1 MNIMRA
7 FFRHLLGGVL
17 SHHILSRSILVMLL
31 ATGSSQA
38 LEMSDSQREE
48 LLRIA
53 PGLELTEEL
62 VQQLRAIVY
71 DSSLSVDERIQAM
84 QQLTGF
90 SPAEPLKRKLCVW
103 DIAGRSGP
111 IYGAA
116 RDQAIMLL
124 EYGIDIDLHA
134 YTNEGVLS
142 QDLQAGICDA
152 ALMTGLRGRLFNRF
166 AGSIDAVGAVPS
178 ETHMRM
184 LLQVLADP
192 RMADKM
198 ESGEYVILGLAPA
211 GAAYVFVNDR
221 AINSLAAAAGKRVAV
236 LDYDETQARMVAQVG
251 ATPVATDIA
260 QAPNRF
266 NNGVVDVLPAPLV
279 AYEVMELYRG
289 MSPDGGIV
297 DYPLAQITMQLIG
310 RRDKFPTE
318 IAQLVRE
325 AFFEGYDEI
334 MMHLRAEEEKVPERW
349 WIAVPEEDKQEY
361 EVMMQ
366 EARLQLREEGYY
378 DPEMLRLQR
387 RIRCRIEPGRYECA
401 NPLE

>member
-1 MNIMRA
+1 MKILVLA
-7 FFRHLLGGVL
+7 SLLFTALLGTQHA
-17 SHHILSRSILVMLL
+17 SAI
-31 ATGSSQA
+31 
-38 LEMSDSQREE
+38 EMTDAQRAE
-48 LLRIA
+48 LLRLA
-53 PGLELTEEL
+53 PGLELTPALAE
-62 VQQLRAIVY
+62 QLRAVVY
-71 DSSLSVDERIQAM
+71 DTNLSVDERIRAM
-84 QQLTGF
+84 QKLTGF
-90 SPAEPLKRKLCVW
+90 SPQQPLKRKICVW

-124 EYGIDIDLHA
+124 EYGIEIELDA

-142 QDLQAGICDA
+142 QDLQAGRCDA

-166 AGSIDAVGAVPS
+166 AGSIDAIGAVPT

-184 LLQVLADP
+184 LLQVLAHP
-192 RMADKM
+192 RMAPNM

-221 AINSLAAAAGKRVAV
+221 SINSLAAAAGKRVAV

-260 QAPNRF
+260 GAPNRF

-279 AYEVMELYRG
+279 AYEIMELYRG
-289 MSPDGGIV
+289 MTPNGGIV

-325 AFFEGYDEI
+325 AFFEGYDQI
-334 MMHLRAEEEKVPERW
+334 MEQLRAEEAKVPDHW
-349 WIAVPEEDKQEY
+349 WIPLPPEDRREY

-366 EARLQLREEGYY
+366 EARLQLLEEGYY

-387 RIRCRIEPGRYECA
+387 RIRCRLESDRYECA